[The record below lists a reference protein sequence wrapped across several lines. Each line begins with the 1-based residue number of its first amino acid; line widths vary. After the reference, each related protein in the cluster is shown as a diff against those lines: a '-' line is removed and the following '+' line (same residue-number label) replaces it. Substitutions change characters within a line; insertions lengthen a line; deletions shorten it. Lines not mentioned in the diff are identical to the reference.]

1 MIEEKPRTEGVETRN
16 IERAYDKYSRVA
28 ERLRRKLLRRIERES
43 KRLNVIIN
51 VVELLKLYIYIYIFG
66 EWNEAMYCR
75 DVI

>member
-28 ERLRRKLLRRIERES
+28 ERLRRTLLRRIERES

-51 VVELLKLYIYIYIFG
+51 VVESLKLLYIYIYIWRM
-66 EWNEAMYCR
+66 ERSY
-75 DVI
+75 VLS